1 MEIHGN
7 VCISIRIRKNGFL
20 LIYGIE
26 NFSYSKSFRIGIMTW
41 DLLHHSTNF
50 VELIFITVKPWFCNL
65 QKWKKIRNWHERN
78 QINFNQIATGGI
90 GGLLPIDIIVISSHL
105 LAIDVFRYWISEM
118 LRLIGLVQCVYNSIA
133 YIENLYNNIDCMSI
147 WSAVCVVFLLQKK
160 QKYNVHDP
168 CSDWEMMPI
177 SIGRFAL
184 RQTHY

>member
-1 MEIHGN
+1 MRYVLG
-7 VCISIRIRKNGFL
+7 VGW
-20 LIYGIE
+20 
-26 NFSYSKSFRIGIMTW
+26 FS
-41 DLLHHSTNF
+41 
-50 VELIFITVKPWFCNL
+50 NL
-65 QKWKKIRNWHERN
+65 QKWKKIRNWHDRN

-90 GGLLPIDIIVISSHL
+90 GWLLPIDIIVISSHL